1 MNTKRNCVIGDLLM
15 RSGARPERSGSKE
28 CDGLAPRA
36 CRGAGT
42 RRGARARILFATLAL
57 PLLMTVAGG
66 PGRALGLSGEEIL
79 KRVDANITF
88 STISYDGSLAIH
100 SQGTVRTKEMKVI
113 AMGVTKALVEFTNS
127 EDFGTKYLKI
137 DRNLWIYFPAEQDTV
152 RISGN
157 MLKQGMMGSDVSYE
171 DALDS
176 DPLYRKYA
184 VALTGTDTVDGRPCY
199 VLTLT
204 AIARDVQYDKRK
216 IWVDEE
222 RFVPLRQEMF
232 AQSGKLLKVF
242 RTLEV
247 RRIEGR
253 YFPVK
258 SEVVDEL
265 KADSRTDFA
274 MKEVRFDVPVN
285 PELFS
290 LRNLGR

>member
-1 MNTKRNCVIGDLLM
+1 MKAPGYKAVGQAGQEAKR
-15 RSGARPERSGSKE
+15 ARAQERAR
-28 CDGLAPRA
+28 CRA
-36 CRGAGT
+36 
-42 RRGARARILFATLAL
+42 ARARIALASL
-57 PLLMTVAGG
+57 AVPLLMAVAGG
-66 PGRALGLSGEEIL
+66 MGRASALTGEEIL
-79 KRVDANITF
+79 KRVDDNVNF
-88 STISYDGSLAIH
+88 STISYDGTLAIH

-113 AMGVTKALVEFTNS
+113 AMGVTKGLVEFTNS

-137 DRNLWIYFPAEQDTV
+137 DKNLWIYFPSEQDTV

-184 VALTGTDTVDGRPCY
+184 VAVTGTDTVDGRPCY

-204 AIARDVQYDKRK
+204 ALARDVQYDKRK

-222 RFVPLRQEMF
+222 RFVPLRQDMY

-247 RRIEGR
+247 RKIEGR

-265 KADSRTDFA
+265 KADSRTVFA
-274 MKEVRFDVPVN
+274 MKEVRFNVPVT

>member
-1 MNTKRNCVIGDLLM
+1 MKTSGYQAVGERGLRANPGVR
-15 RSGARPERSGSKE
+15 RSPPQGR
-28 CDGLAPRA
+28 D
-36 CRGAGT
+36 
-42 RRGARARILFATLAL
+42 RRHAARARIALAAL
-57 PLLMTVAGG
+57 AVPLLIAVAGG
-66 PGRALGLSGEEIL
+66 LGRASALTGEEIL
-79 KRVDANITF
+79 KRVDENTNF
-88 STISYDGSLAIH
+88 STISYDGTLAIH

-137 DRNLWIYFPAEQDTV
+137 DKNLWIYFPSEQDTV

-176 DPLYRKYA
+176 DPLYRKYS
-184 VALTGTDTVDGRPCY
+184 VSVTGTETVDGRPCY

-204 AIARDVQYDKRK
+204 ATARDVQYDKRK

-222 RFVPLRQEMF
+222 RFVPLRQDMY

-247 RRIEGR
+247 RKIEGR

-265 KADSRTDFA
+265 KADSRTVFA
-274 MKEVRFDVPVN
+274 MREVRFNVPVD
-285 PELFS
+285 PGLFS